1 MNTTEKRNALIGAA
15 VLGLIVIGLLVW
27 YMMTQQVPSYPSPQT
42 LSPDA
47 PIAFEKA
54 EVTDA
59 SEYHTARAAYPAVTP
74 LIQSAGPEA
83 DARAVATMKN
93 YAESLVSG
101 FEERAGF
108 ANLTA
113 EDIATIGLGGDR
125 KYELNADF
133 ETSEGTKTTTYVYM
147 IYEDTLGAHPNA
159 YYRTFTFNRATG
171 DSVSLDD
178 LLEGQYLLRLSE
190 LARAKLATQIAE
202 ASGGEANMEYIE
214 SGTTPTAENFQNF
227 ALKGDTLIL
236 IFPPYQVGPWA
247 LGTQMVEIPLSELSD
262 ILAPAYAL

>member
-27 YMMTQQVPSYPSPQT
+27 YMMTQQVPSYPGPQVISPET
-42 LSPDA
+42 
-47 PIAFEKA
+47 PIAFEKK

-59 SEYHTARAAYPAVTP
+59 SEYHTSRATYPAVTP
-74 LIQSAGPEA
+74 LIQSAGPDA
-83 DARAVATMKN
+83 DARAVATMKT
-93 YAESLVSG
+93 YAEGLVAG
-101 FEERAGF
+101 FKERAGF
-108 ANLTA
+108 AELTP

-147 IYEDTLGAHPNA
+147 VYEDTLGAHPNA

-171 DSVSLDD
+171 EAVTLDD

-190 LARAKLATQIAE
+190 ISRAKLATQIAA

-227 ALKGDTLIL
+227 ALKGDTLII

-247 LGTQMVEIPLSELSD
+247 LGTQMVEIPLAEVAD